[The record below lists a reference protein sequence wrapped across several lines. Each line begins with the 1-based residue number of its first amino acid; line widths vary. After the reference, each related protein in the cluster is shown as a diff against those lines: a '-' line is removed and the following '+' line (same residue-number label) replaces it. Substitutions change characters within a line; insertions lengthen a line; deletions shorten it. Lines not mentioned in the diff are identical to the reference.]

1 MTPKQAMPYH
11 RQLLELRSALLEQ
24 MGTQERE
31 DAAPAHFERG
41 EDSSAQVATEREF
54 ESAIGER
61 ENAELSM
68 IDAAL
73 ARIEAGTY
81 GECIN
86 CGKDIPAPRLKAS
99 PESPRCIPCQQKAEQ
114 HVSA

>member
-1 MTPKQAMPYH
+1 MTPKQALPYRRH
-11 RQLLELRSALLEQ
+11 LLELRAALLEQ
-24 MGTQERE
+24 MGTPDSE
-31 DAAPAHFERG
+31 DADEAHFERS
-41 EDSSAQVATEREF
+41 EDSSAEVAAEREF

-61 ENAELSM
+61 EHTELSM

-81 GECIN
+81 GECVS
-86 CGKDIPAPRLKAS
+86 CGKDIPAPRLQAS

-114 HVSA
+114 HPFA